1 MEIDEAT
8 HGAVLVLRPQGRLDS
23 SGAPRFEQR
32 VRERLADGQRRL
44 VIDLGALDY
53 VSSAGLRILLVAAR
67 SLKAEGGALVLC
79 GATDTVMEILRVSAF
94 DRIFTILPTVA
105 QSVDQLG

>member
-23 SGAPRFEQR
+23 SGAPGFEQR
-32 VRERLADGQRRL
+32 VRERLAEGQRRL

-79 GATDTVMEILRVSAF
+79 CANDTVMNILRVSAF
-94 DRIFTILPTVA
+94 NRIFTILPTVA